1 MAHSGAHDEGR
12 GGGGMSAGAWIM
24 LLFGAAAPWVG
35 PAYFLWVALRGR
47 RGSSHGLDGEHGNRR
62 REGAA

>member
-1 MAHSGAHDEGR
+1 
-12 GGGGMSAGAWIM
+12 MSAGAWIM